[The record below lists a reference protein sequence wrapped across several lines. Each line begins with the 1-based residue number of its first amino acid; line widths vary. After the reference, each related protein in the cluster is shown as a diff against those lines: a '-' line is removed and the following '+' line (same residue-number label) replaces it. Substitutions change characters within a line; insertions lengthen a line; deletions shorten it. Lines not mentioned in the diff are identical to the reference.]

1 MGYGFKICGR
11 RHEVYTP
18 PPPRPFDLGLD
29 AIVEKIDQWYAGSIT
44 DLTEYFAIGERTYI
58 TLPTYEYTRTKS
70 LSSVVNLSA
79 PAATVGVK
87 IIGIN
92 HDTLTSSYNGKTK
105 AALTLQMDPY
115 VYSGSQLLNGSPST
129 AANGLYCEGAQGDSF
144 AWHLSGE
151 RDFLNAT
158 IFSNRLRNVMPTQFK
173 NRLKAVNKN
182 TRCIGSEGSAY
193 QGATSEVIF
202 LLSYAEISG
211 INPGQESASQYAYYA
226 NTSNSY
232 SNGVSAWL
240 RSVQSNN
247 QQYYVDADTR
257 TILVGQSN
265 WLGLGHSFCFCL

>member
-18 PPPRPFDLGLD
+18 PPPRPFDQGLD

-44 DLTEYFAIGERTYI
+44 NLTDYFAVGDKTYI
-58 TLPTYEYTRTKS
+58 TLPTYEFTRVKPYSTAM
-70 LSSVVNLSA
+70 NLSA
-79 PAATVGVK
+79 PAASVGVK

-92 HDTLTSSYNGKTK
+92 HDTLSSAYNGKTK

-115 VYSGSQLLNGSPST
+115 VYSGTQLYNGGST
-129 AANGLYCEGAQGDSF
+129 TVANGFYCEDASGSSF
-144 AWHLSGE
+144 AWHLSTE

-158 IFSNRLRNVMPTQFK
+158 IFSERLRNVMPTQFK

-182 TRCIGSEGSAY
+182 TRCIGNEGSAY

-211 INPGQESASQYAYYA
+211 VNPGQESASQYAYYA
-226 NTSNSY
+226 NTNNVY
-232 SNGVSAWL
+232 SDGVSVWL
-240 RSVQSNN
+240 RSVQSYG
-247 QQYYVDADTR
+247 QQYYADSGTR
-257 TILVGQSN
+257 NILVGQSN
-265 WLGLGHSFCFCL
+265 FLGLGHSFCFCI